1 MGLEQRGRVIL
12 PNVMTNQKW
21 EESLEKAKSY
31 QISKQV
37 IVEAWKHV
45 KANKGAAGVDAETIE
60 DFEENLKDNLYKV
73 WNRLS
78 SGSYFPPP

>member
-21 EESLEKAKSY
+21 EEFLEKAKSY

-37 IVEAWKHV
+37 VVDAWKHV
-45 KANKGAAGVDAETIE
+45 KANKGAAGVDSETIS
-60 DFEENLKDNLYKV
+60 DFEENLNPT
-73 WNRLS
+73 
-78 SGSYFPPP
+78 FCE

>member
-1 MGLEQRGRVIL
+1 MGLEQRGRIIL

-21 EESLEKAKSY
+21 EESLEKVKSY

-37 IVEAWKHV
+37 VVEAWKHV

-60 DFEENLKDNLYKV
+60 DF
-73 WNRLS
+73 
-78 SGSYFPPP
+78 FPVGVGQAEIAEIHPGADGRNA